1 MGEVTRF
8 LPKVNPFEKGLRDL
22 EIPLDIPTKYKN
34 TLSHLINNS
43 SLTIDELTGLP
54 LETDEVRR
62 KVANQL
68 GICLRAG
75 KKFAVIYT
83 DTDNLKQTN
92 TVHGRDLGDMVIKY
106 GVAVAA
112 GIIEKT
118 QFNSEA
124 EIYFFKPTSAAD
136 ETIIWVFGV
145 SDEDLNNIKKAID
158 EIRPIKVDNL
168 NYVFSTTSSVVDS
181 QHPDIAAI
189 VDETTTWFKGNESR
203 IPFDLY
209 QEVEKKA
216 DSINHQLKID
226 KDLNRLS
233 PEELIKADN

>member
-1 MGEVTRF
+1 MGEVTGF

-83 DTDNLKQTN
+83 DTDNLKQT
-92 TVHGRDLGDMVIKY
+92 
-106 GVAVAA
+106 
-112 GIIEKT
+112 
-118 QFNSEA
+118 QFMA
-124 EIYFFKPTSAAD
+124 EIL
-136 ETIIWVFGV
+136 EIW
-145 SDEDLNNIKKAID
+145 L
-158 EIRPIKVDNL
+158 
-168 NYVFSTTSSVVDS
+168 
-181 QHPDIAAI
+181 
-189 VDETTTWFKGNESR
+189 
-203 IPFDLY
+203 
-209 QEVEKKA
+209 
-216 DSINHQLKID
+216 
-226 KDLNRLS
+226 
-233 PEELIKADN
+233 